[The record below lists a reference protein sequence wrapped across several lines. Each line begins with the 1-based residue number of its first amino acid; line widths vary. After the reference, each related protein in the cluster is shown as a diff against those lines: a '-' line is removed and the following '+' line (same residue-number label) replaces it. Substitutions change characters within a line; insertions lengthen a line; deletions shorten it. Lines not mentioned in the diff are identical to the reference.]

1 MSAHCLLSAVK
12 NEGPDLLEWLAWHR
26 MIGFDRIVIFS
37 NDCSDGS
44 DGLLDA
50 LEGIGWLTHHRHS
63 PPPGVA
69 PQTWAGNLAFTCPAV
84 RKADWVMWLD
94 ADEFLLVHSPAARVQ
109 DLTGMLTAQGAA
121 GMAASWRI
129 FGDSGHDLSPPGLV
143 TESFTRVA
151 GLAYAQ
157 HRTVKTLFR
166 MDERIE
172 SLYIHRP
179 VWKPNQKAPP
189 VLLLNGGGAP
199 LPASFTHGRSRNGE
213 PEYELPEGMAAHDLA
228 QVNHYAT
235 KALDRVALKRQRG
248 DGMRADGANARLGEV
263 YLNRYNRNERED
275 SRILRHLPALRAVM
289 DTALS
294 QPPVAAAMATCR
306 ALFGARL
313 AAMADTARLLAADR
327 QGLARRQARQAA
339 RAAE

>member
-1 MSAHCLLSAVK
+1 MIAHCLLSAVK
-12 NEGPDLLEWLAWHR
+12 NEGPDLLEWLCWHR

-37 NDCSDGS
+37 NDCTDGS

-50 LEGIGWLTHHRHS
+50 LQGIGWLTHHRHN
-63 PPPGVA
+63 PPSGVA
-69 PQTWAGNLAFTCPAV
+69 PQTWAGNLAFTCPEV
-84 RKADWVMWLD
+84 RKAGWVMWLD

-109 DLTGMLTAQGAA
+109 DLTALLNERQAA
-121 GMAASWRI
+121 GMAVSWRI

-143 TESFTRVA
+143 TQNFTRAA
-151 GLAYAQ
+151 GPAYQQ

-179 VWKPNQKAPP
+179 VWKPNQKVPP

-199 LPASFTHGRSRNGE
+199 LPLAFTHGRSRNGE
-213 PEYELPEGMAAHDLA
+213 PEYELPEGLAAHDLA

-248 DGMRADGANARLGEV
+248 DGMRADGANARLGQV

-275 SRILRHLPALRAVM
+275 GRMLRHLPALRNMM
-289 DTALS
+289 DAALS
-294 QPPVAAAMATCR
+294 HPPVAEAMATCR
-306 ALFGARL
+306 SLFNARL
-313 AAMADTARLLAADR
+313 SSMADAARLLADDR
-327 QGLARRQARQAA
+327 QGLARRMARQAA
-339 RAAE
+339 RAAG

>member
-1 MSAHCLLSAVK
+1 MTAHCLLSAVK

-26 MIGFDRIVIFS
+26 LTGFDRMVIFS

-50 LEGIGWLTHHRHS
+50 LQGIGWLTHHRHS

-69 PQTWAGNLAFTCPAV
+69 PQTWAGNLAFTLPAV
-84 RKADWVMWLD
+84 RTAGWVMWLD
-94 ADEFLLVHSPAARVQ
+94 ADEFLLVHDGGGTVQ
-109 DLTGMLTAQGAA
+109 DLTARLSARDAA
-121 GMAASWRI
+121 GMAISWRI
-129 FGDSGHDLSPPGLV
+129 FGDSGHTLSPPGLV
-143 TESFTRVA
+143 TETFTQAA
-151 GLAYAQ
+151 GLAYPQ

-179 VWKPNQKAPP
+179 VWKPNRKAPP
-189 VLLLNGGGAP
+189 VLVLNGGGAA
-199 LPASFTHGRSRNGE
+199 LPDGFTHGRSRNGE

-248 DGMRADGANARLGEV
+248 DGMRADGANARLGEI
-263 YLNRYNRNERED
+263 YLNRYNRNERTD
-275 SRILRHLPALRAVM
+275 TRMLPHQPALRATM
-289 DTALS
+289 DQALAH
-294 QPPVAAAMATCR
+294 PAVAAAMATCR
-306 ALFGARL
+306 ALFAPRL
-313 AAMADTARLLAADR
+313 AAVADQAQVLAGDR

-339 RAAE
+339 RATG